1 MPALVQAQQPG
12 CDSPDTAPCGG
23 GPAAP
28 RSAAAAPRAGG
39 SASSLDS
46 PFWRD
51 DATRMAYLKVLPCPC
66 RTPHRWASCPF
77 AHPGEKVR
85 RRALGSH
92 EYSGDMCPLAR
103 QGRACPDGDACR
115 FSHNVFEQWLHP
127 ANYKTKM
134 CADGAACSRH
144 VCFFAHDPSEL
155 RAPRAAAPDSAA
167 AAQASWA
174 QQAAAAAAAAG
185 EADAAPS
192 SALLAMQLP
201 LPSPSRLRAPDAAA
215 APRAARVLVLSG
227 APGGGGSPHAAFGGA
242 VFSSADSSAS
252 ASGDNLHLMLMQPPH
267 PAQRGGG
274 GGGGA
279 PPAPAA
285 APPGGAAAL
294 LDPYGPPGLPAADG
308 GGGDGVLL
316 SLLHDSDAA
325 RSTAATAWLAAARA
339 ELSAREASGRVAAF
353 AVGLGLSLQSPPPAA
368 APAAVEL
375 LPTASL
381 CAFPSASPCNS
392 GPAPFL
398 LDMPAAAPHAHGC
411 APDSSAQLAWLAPV
425 PPCAP
430 LPAPMLAPRAPG
442 CWAVPGC
449 ASTASP

>member
-1 MPALVQAQQPG
+1 
-12 CDSPDTAPCGG
+12 
-23 GPAAP
+23 
-28 RSAAAAPRAGG
+28 
-39 SASSLDS
+39 
-46 PFWRD
+46 
-51 DATRMAYLKVLPCPC
+51 MAYLKVLPCPC
-66 RTPHRWASCPF
+66 RTPHSWASCPF

-85 RRALGSH
+85 RRALSSF

-134 CADGAACSRH
+134 CADGAACSRR

-155 RAPRAAAPDSAA
+155 RAPRAAAPDGGAT
-167 AAQASWA
+167 AQAAWA
-174 QQAAAAAAAAG
+174 QQAAAAAAA
-185 EADAAPS
+185 EAAAAPS

-201 LPSPSRLRAPDAAA
+201 LPPPPRLRAPGTAA
-215 APRAARVLVLSG
+215 APPAARVLVLSG
-227 APGGGGSPHAAFGGA
+227 APGGGGSPHAAF
-242 VFSSADSSAS
+242 SSAGSSAS
-252 ASGDNLHLMLMQPPH
+252 DSGGNLHLMLMQPPH

-274 GGGGA
+274 GGGA

-285 APPGGAAAL
+285 APAGGAAAL

-308 GGGDGVLL
+308 GGGGNGLLL
-316 SLLHDSDAA
+316 SLLHDCDAA

-339 ELSAREASGRVAAF
+339 ESSAREAAGRAAVF

-368 APAAVEL
+368 PPAAVEL
-375 LPTASL
+375 SPTASL

-398 LDMPAAAPHAHGC
+398 LDLPAAAPHAYGS
-411 APDSSAQLAWLAPV
+411 APDSPAQLAWLAP
-425 PPCAP
+425 AP
-430 LPAPMLAPRAPG
+430 LSAPVLAP
-442 CWAVPGC
+442 AVPGYWAVLGC
-449 ASTASP
+449 AATASP